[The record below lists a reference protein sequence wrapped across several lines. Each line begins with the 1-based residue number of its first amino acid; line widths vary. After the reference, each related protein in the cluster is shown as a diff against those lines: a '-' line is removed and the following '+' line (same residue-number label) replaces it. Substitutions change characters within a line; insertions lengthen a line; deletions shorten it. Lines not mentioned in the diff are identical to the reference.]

1 MSEFRH
7 LRRAPVIEALID
19 LQTPPRED
27 LAFEELKASL
37 ESARLGYYV
46 KGPISQGLF
55 SLTLPP
61 DGKDAGSTA
70 TASQVGW
77 RLHSDDDKYVLQCR
91 LNGMTLSRLEPYENW
106 DALLRET
113 QRIWQVYRDRLHPT
127 KVTRIATRYI
137 NNLRLPM
144 AEGVS
149 FQEYLIKLVDVPEGV
164 PQLVRGFFQRF
175 ELADVQAGAAVV
187 LTLSLTEG
195 SATREFPVIFDI
207 DAFSVGEFTPNGEAL
222 AKQLERLRQA
232 KNRVFFGTLTERALE
247 LYQ

>member
-1 MSEFRH
+1 
-7 LRRAPVIEALID
+7 LRRAPIIEALID
-19 LQTPPRED
+19 LQTLPREGLTLD
-27 LAFEELKASL
+27 ELKAAL
-37 ESARLGYYV
+37 ELAKLGYYV
-46 KGPISQGLF
+46 KGPMARGQF

-61 DGKDAGSTA
+61 DGKDPGSTA

-91 LNGMTLSRLEPYENW
+91 LNGMTLSRLEPYEDW

-113 QRIWQVYRDRLHPT
+113 RRIWRVYHDRLQPV
-127 KVTRIATRYI
+127 KVTRIATRYV

-149 FQEYLIKLVDVPEGV
+149 FQEYLIKLVDVPEGI
-164 PQLVRGFFQRF
+164 PQLVRSFFQRF
-175 ELADVQAGAAVV
+175 ELADIHAGATVV
-187 LTLSLTEG
+187 LILSLTEG
-195 SATREFPVIFDI
+195 SATRELPVIFDI
-207 DAFSVGEFTPNGEAL
+207 DAFSVGDFAPTEESLT
-222 AKQLERLRQA
+222 KQLERLREA